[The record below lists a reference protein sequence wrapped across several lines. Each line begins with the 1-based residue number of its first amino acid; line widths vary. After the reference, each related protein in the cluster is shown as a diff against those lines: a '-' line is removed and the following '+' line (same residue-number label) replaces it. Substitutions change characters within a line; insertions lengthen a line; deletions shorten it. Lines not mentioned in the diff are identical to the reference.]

1 VKGVASRGAG
11 IVERSSVGN
20 TTMKRQGQNFRLP
33 RKHIQKYVAIRIVV
47 SAKTITV
54 LVDITVTVK
63 SVGKL
68 I

>member
-1 VKGVASRGAG
+1 VASRGAG

-20 TTMKRQGQNFRLP
+20 TTMKRQGPNFRLP
-33 RKHIQKYVAIRIVV
+33 RKHIQTYVAIRIVV
-47 SAKTITV
+47 SAKTTTA